1 MPFSLEKCPVISCNS
16 IHWLIS
22 GPLNTYHSVR
32 TEASFAHFI
41 LHILFWHFA
50 SLYKFRLMHI
60 YSINITSWYMVVVID
75 TSGHAEIT
83 SRAKLLHSLPV
94 THWLHWFKKINS
106 RWKHIYIS
114 FGPSVPKRH
123 SQTLIW
129 LVKCSLERLPVS
141 SPYSRATDERSV
153 GEAGWFKPHCC
164 CLGSLCFWYTPETV
178 TQITNTNFNSQVLS
192 KFQRGQFCFQETP
205 WGMAVLTSAML
216 IMYSVT
222 N

>member
-16 IHWLIS
+16 IHWFIY
-22 GPLNTYHSVR
+22 GPLNIYHSVL

-141 SPYSRATDERSV
+141 SPYSRATDERRRR
-153 GEAGWFKPHCC
+153 GAWERRAGLSPTAAA
-164 CLGSLCFWYTPETV
+164 LALCASDILLR
-178 TQITNTNFNSQVLS
+178 Q
-192 KFQRGQFCFQETP
+192 
-205 WGMAVLTSAML
+205 
-216 IMYSVT
+216 
-222 N
+222 